1 MKNNKV
7 NSNTKIPVV
16 NKWGDRKVLGAHVI
30 RYQRQA
36 GGMYYTEEYIWHC
49 GYVTLKSNHPF
60 VHIYMQNDL
69 DNDSIDDYVKVHG
82 GITFSKRDE
91 YGNLTVGFDLNKNDD
106 DESGI
111 NDDASYAIKETESLA
126 TQLTDPKIIESALS
140 YQRSKLER
148 QLLSLNQFKY

>member
-16 NKWGDRKVLGAHVI
+16 NKWGDRKVLSAHVI
-30 RYQRQA
+30 RYQRQQ
-36 GGMYYTEEYIWHC
+36 GGRYNPEEYIWHC
-49 GYVTLKSNHPF
+49 GYVTLKSDHPF
-60 VHIYMQNDL
+60 VLIYMQNDL
-69 DNDSIDDYVKVHG
+69 DNDSIDGFVKVHG

-91 YGNLTVGFDLNKNDD
+91 YGNLTVGFDLNKGDD

-126 TQLTDPKIIESALS
+126 TQLTDPQIIDYALS
-140 YQRSKLER
+140 YETNKLEQ
-148 QLLSLNQFKY
+148 QLSSLKQFK

>member
-1 MKNNKV
+1 MKNKRV

-30 RYQRQA
+30 RYQRQE
-36 GGMYYTEEYIWHC
+36 GGRYNPEEYIWHC
-49 GYVTLKSNHPF
+49 GYVTLKRDHPF
-60 VHIYMQNDL
+60 VQIYMQHDL
-69 DNDSIDDYVKVHG
+69 DDYSIERYVEVHG

-91 YGNLTVGFDLNKNDD
+91 HDNLTVGFDLNKGDD

-126 TQLTDPKIIESALS
+126 TQLTDPQIIESALCHE
-140 YQRSKLER
+140 RSKLER
-148 QLLSLNQFKY
+148 KLSSLNQFK